1 MEQMYRNVN
10 VSKFLSSKRKYWN
23 IFIMLAFPSRRIKP
37 SISIKKKKK
46 KGLFFLATYI
56 FKVIYGKNTL

>member
-10 VSKFLSSKRKYWN
+10 VSKILSSKRKYWN

-37 SISIKKKKK
+37 SISIKKKKS
-46 KGLFFLATYI
+46 LFFLATYI